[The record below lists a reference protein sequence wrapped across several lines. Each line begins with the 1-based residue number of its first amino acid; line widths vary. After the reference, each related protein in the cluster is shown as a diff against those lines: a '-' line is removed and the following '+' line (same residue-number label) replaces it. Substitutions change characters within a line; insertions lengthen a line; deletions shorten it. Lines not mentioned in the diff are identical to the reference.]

1 LSCEKFD
8 RLINLFLDGRLD
20 QKQEEELK
28 GHLSQCPRCA
38 EKLAFLESVE
48 RKARGIEA
56 KEPSPSYWDDFST
69 GVRDKIAARE
79 ESTTVF
85 GLKKALESFFTF
97 SPMKIKVA
105 AGLVSIVLV
114 FLIGKLYLEH
124 EGKEM
129 IPPLEVVQTE
139 EQPRLDITEIEEER
153 GLATQEIEPRGEPIP
168 GGPETEKE
176 AAPVAPLKKQQPSP
190 PVTKEEKEALSEKPE
205 TSTQLEVV
213 EIPAPAHAPAIQ
225 EEALGEAE
233 SSLRRSAVPEEKPV
247 GAGIEGKIEK
257 DVTKIAA
264 PDKDETRRADATQK
278 RMKAEEPTI
287 YSLKW
292 AGPPQ
297 KGVGYSLN
305 EIKVHKLDENDTLGT
320 VDDLSRTIQVWR
332 DYIEQNPSDS
342 LTKEGYLQI
351 GIAYYLL
358 AKITGDSTSISQG
371 SEILKGYIEV
381 IEDTE
386 IKAQLEDRVSK
397 IEALRKR

>member
-69 GVRDKIAARE
+69 RVRDKIAAKE

-85 GLKKALESFFTF
+85 GLKKALEKFFTF
-97 SPMKIKVA
+97 SPLKIKIA
-105 AGLVSIVLV
+105 AGLVSLVLV
-114 FLIGKLYLEH
+114 FFIGKFYVEH
-124 EGKEM
+124 KGKEM

-153 GLATQEIEPRGEPIP
+153 GLATQEIEPKGEPIP
-168 GGPETEKE
+168 GEQKIEKE
-176 AAPVAPLKKQQPSP
+176 AAPAALPKKQQPSP
-190 PVTKEEKEALSEKPE
+190 QAPKGKKEAQIETPE
-205 TSTQLEVV
+205 V
-213 EIPAPAHAPAIQ
+213 EELPEPSSYLPAIT
-225 EEALGEAE
+225 EETLLKAE
-233 SSLRRSAVPEEKPV
+233 SSLQISVVPEEKAV
-247 GAGIEGKIEK
+247 GAGTEGKEDTII
-257 DVTKIAA
+257 VVA
-264 PDKDETRRADATQK
+264 PDQLNIKAVSIQNKLKTEDSTR
-278 RMKAEEPTI
+278 
-287 YSLKW
+287 YSPKW
-292 AGPPQ
+292 AGSPQ
-297 KGVGYSLN
+297 KGDVYSLN
-305 EIKVHKLDENDTLGT
+305 EIRVHKLEENDTLST
-320 VDDLSRTIQVWR
+320 VEDLRRTIKVWR

-342 LTKEGYLQI
+342 LIKEGYLQI

-358 AKITGDSTSISQG
+358 AKITSDSVSISRG
-371 SEILKGYIEV
+371 SEILKGYIKEV
-381 IEDTE
+381 KDVE
-386 IKAQLEDRVSK
+386 IKNQLEDRVSK

>member
-1 LSCEKFD
+1 
-8 RLINLFLDGRLD
+8 LINLFLDGRLD

-28 GHLSQCPRCA
+28 GHLSQCPSCA
-38 EKLAFLESVE
+38 EKLTFLESVE
-48 RKARGIEA
+48 RRARGIEA
-56 KEPSPSYWDDFST
+56 KEPSPSYWDSFST
-69 GVRDKIAARE
+69 RVRGKIAARE

-85 GLKKALESFFTF
+85 GLKKALEKLFTF
-97 SPMKIKVA
+97 SPLKIKVA

-114 FLIGKLYLEH
+114 FFIGKLYLEH
-124 EGKEM
+124 KGEEI

-139 EQPRLDITEIEEER
+139 EHPRLDIMEIEKER
-153 GLATQEIEPRGEPIP
+153 EFPTQEIEPRGEPIP
-168 GGPETEKE
+168 GEPETEKE
-176 AAPVAPLKKQQPSP
+176 AAPVAPPKKQQPSP
-190 PVTKEEKEALSEKPE
+190 QVTKGKKEALSEKPE

-213 EIPAPAHAPAIQ
+213 EIPAPAYAPVIQ
-225 EEALGEAE
+225 EEVLVEAE
-233 SSLRRSAVPEEKPV
+233 SSLRRSTVPEEKPV
-247 GAGIEGKIEK
+247 GAGAEGKIEK

-264 PDKDETRRADATQK
+264 PDKEDTRRADAIEKTI
-278 RMKAEEPTI
+278 KAEEPPP
-287 YSLKW
+287 YSPKW

-305 EIKVHKLDENDTLGT
+305 EIRVHKLDENDTLGT
-320 VDDLSRTIQVWR
+320 AEDLSRTIQVWR

-371 SEILKGYIEV
+371 SEILKGYIEEV
-381 IEDTE
+381 EDTE

-397 IEALRKR
+397 IKALRKR